1 MERLIPIFVF
11 FFVFLIAL
19 GTYFLYKDRQTAG
32 KELFRK
38 RVATRKRKS
47 FKETRRMD
55 VRRLRERSRAEDI
68 FSVLLNIPMV
78 EALISQSGINI
89 SIDRFLFVSTMC
101 GAASSFVA
109 IFVFSSFFAFV
120 IVMAAGFF
128 VPVLYLMK
136 KRGERTAALVKQLP
150 DVLDFMVRSL
160 RAGQSLDRAF
170 HGVSVNFS
178 DPAGGEI
185 RIIYEEISMG
195 LPFAEALENFE
206 NRFPKLADVK
216 FLCASL
222 IIQRETGGNLTEILS
237 SLSNTIRERF
247 RLQRQVKALTAE
259 GRLTSLIIGVL
270 PIVFGAVS
278 YMVNPGYV
286 SRLFID
292 PMGKNLLFLAIVLEI
307 LGFVSMRFL
316 ARVKI

>member
-1 MERLIPIFVF
+1 MERLIPVFVF

-19 GTYFLYKDRQTAG
+19 GTYFLYKDRQTIR
-32 KELFRK
+32 KELFRDRVDTKK
-38 RVATRKRKS
+38 RS
-47 FKETRRMD
+47 FKETRRID
-55 VRRLRERSRAEDI
+55 IRRLKERSRAEDI
-68 FSVLLNIPMV
+68 FSVLLNIPRV
-78 EALISQSGINI
+78 ETLISQSGLNI
-89 SIDRFLFVSTMC
+89 SIDRFLFISTLC
-101 GAASSFVA
+101 GALSSLVA
-109 IFVFSSFFAFV
+109 IIVFSSFFAFV
-120 IVMAAGFF
+120 IVMVAGFF
-128 VPVLYLMK
+128 APVFYLMK
-136 KRGERTAALVKQLP
+136 KRGERASALVKQLP

-222 IIQRETGGNLTEILS
+222 IIQRETGGNLAEILA
-237 SLSNTIRERF
+237 SLSHTIRVRF
-247 RLQRQVKALTAE
+247 RLQRQIKAFTAE
-259 GRLTSLIIGVL
+259 GRLTSLIIGAL

-278 YMVNPGYV
+278 YLVNPGYV
-286 SRLFID
+286 SQLFID
-292 PMGKNLLFLAIVLEI
+292 PVGKKLLFLAVVLEI
-307 LGFVSMRFL
+307 MGFVVMRVL
-316 ARVKI
+316 ARVKV